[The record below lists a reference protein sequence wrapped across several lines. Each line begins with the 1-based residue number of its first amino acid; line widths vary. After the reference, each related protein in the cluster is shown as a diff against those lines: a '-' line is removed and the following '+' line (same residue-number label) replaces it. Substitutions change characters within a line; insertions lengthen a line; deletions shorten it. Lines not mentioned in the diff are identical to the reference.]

1 MIKSMTGYGK
11 ASAEFGSKKITAEIK
26 SLNSKGLD
34 ASVKVSGIYR
44 EKELEIRGLVSEK
57 LIRGKVD
64 VALYTESADGE
75 KNTDVNL
82 ALGRQYHAQLK
93 SLAEAIGSE
102 PADYLSLV
110 VKMPDVFTS
119 EKPELSEEEWLV
131 AKGVLDEAMRAF
143 EEFRTQEG
151 SHLEQDLS
159 QRITSIT
166 SLKDQVGEFAGERA
180 AKVREKLSEALKQLS
195 EREQPDP
202 NRFEQELIYYLE
214 KLDITEELVRL
225 DGHMRYF
232 LETMAD
238 DAGQGKKLG
247 FIGQELG
254 REINTIGSK
263 ANHAEIQHLVVQMK
277 DELEKI
283 KEQILNIM

>member
-102 PADYLSLV
+102 PSDYLSLV

-119 EKPELSEEEWLV
+119 EKPELSEEEWQV

-143 EEFRTQEG
+143 EEFRAQEG
-151 SHLEQDLS
+151 SHLEQDLR

-166 SLKDQVGEFAGERA
+166 ALKDQVGEFAGERA
-180 AKVREKLSEALKQLS
+180 AKVREKLADALKQLS

-214 KLDITEELVRL
+214 KLDTTEELVRL

-232 LETMAD
+232 LETLGE